1 VVGDE
6 ALTAVGSDTGW
17 IKLLDDDDPWLVV

>member
-6 ALTAVGSDTGW
+6 LLVAIGPDGGW
-17 IKLLDDDDPWLVV
+17 IKLLDDDDPWLVD

>member
-6 ALTAVGSDTGW
+6 LLVAVGSDTGW
-17 IKLLDDDDPWLVV
+17 IKLLDNDDPWVVV